1 MFFRNN
7 GHRNDIVLPGCINF
21 SIWFGLVFRSTLV
34 SNCMS
39 AFCENSNCH
48 ASWSTIK
55 GIIYRGRMKT
65 IGIRDLML
73 VFAMVT

>member
-1 MFFRNN
+1 
-7 GHRNDIVLPGCINF
+7 
-21 SIWFGLVFRSTLV
+21 
-34 SNCMS
+34 MS